1 MIDKEV
7 AKKYRRKVAI
17 YITIGV
23 IVALASIALSVI
35 MIVNL

>member
-7 AKKYRRKVAI
+7 AKKYRRKVTI